1 MMLTSIGKYAD
12 IERCRSLVLAAYLTK
27 PVRQH
32 ELKEAILRVLGEA
45 KVNHGRHQL
54 VTKQTV
60 DDAPLSRVLLVED
73 NAVNQKVAQLS

>member
-1 MMLTSIGKYAD
+1 
-12 IERCRSLVLAAYLTK
+12 
-27 PVRQH
+27 
-32 ELKEAILRVLGEA
+32 VLGEA